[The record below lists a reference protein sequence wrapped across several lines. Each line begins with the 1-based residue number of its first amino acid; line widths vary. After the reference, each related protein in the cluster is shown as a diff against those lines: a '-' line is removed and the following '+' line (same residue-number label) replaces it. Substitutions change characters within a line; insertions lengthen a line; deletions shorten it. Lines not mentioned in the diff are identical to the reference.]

1 MSSIQSTSQLAA
13 IIRSQ
18 IESLGKVTTKKTPEG
33 KLKNLKS
40 GDTSKKQDL
49 ADLISLRVSEIQEED
64 PDRVSKAFRIFLESV
79 LLSELGPRLI
89 RDPRFFQMIDA
100 IQAQMLGDNELSS
113 QIEKAM
119 LILLSGHKRKIWR
132 TILCN

>member
-18 IESLGKVTTKKTPEG
+18 IESLGKVTTKKTSEG
-33 KLKNLKS
+33 KQKNLKS

-49 ADLISLRVSEIQEED
+49 ADLISLRVGEIQEED

-100 IQAQMLGDNELSS
+100 IQAQMLGDHDLSS

-119 LILLSGHKRKIWR
+119 LILLSGHKSKI
-132 TILCN
+132 

>member
-119 LILLSGHKRKIWR
+119 LILLSGHKRKI
-132 TILCN
+132 